1 MATDAVNRAAAV
13 ERGIRLE
20 YVTVVWNS
28 LEGLVSIAAGIFAGS
43 VALVGFGVDSWIE
56 TSSGAV
62 LLWRLHAE
70 RRGGHPEAHER
81 KALQLV
87 GVSFLLLAGYVTW
100 DASASLLK
108 HEAPERSIVG
118 IVIAVLSLIVMPVL
132 ARAKRSA
139 AKSLSSA
146 ALQADSRQ
154 TSICAYLSV
163 ILLVGLALNA
173 ILGWWWADPVAAL
186 IMVPIIVREG
196 WEGLRGKACDDCQA
210 RM

>member
-1 MATDAVNRAAAV
+1 MATNVVNRAAAL

-20 YVTVVWNS
+20 YVTVAWNS
-28 LEGLVSIAAGIFAGS
+28 LEGLISVIAGVFAGS

-70 RRGGHPEAHER
+70 RRGGHAEVLER
-81 KALQLV
+81 RAIRLV
-87 GVSFLLLAGYVTW
+87 GISFLLLAVYIVW

-108 HEAPERSIVG
+108 HEAPDRSVVG
-118 IVIAVLSLIVMPVL
+118 IAIAVLSLIVMPLL
-132 ARAKRSA
+132 ASAKRQT

-163 ILLVGLALNA
+163 ILLGGLALNA
-173 ILGWWWADPVAAL
+173 LLGWWWADPVAAL
-186 IMVPIIVREG
+186 VMVPIIVKEG
-196 WEGLRGKACDDCQA
+196 FEGLRGKPCDECHL
-210 RM
+210 M